1 MAASLIPAAS
11 KGWNS
16 STVQEF
22 RIPGTRENGMM
33 VHPLQE
39 MGKIGTSAAWGV
51 RKSEKTNENYLPASS
66 QTIHILA
73 FWVMQL
79 EKATTS
85 FSGHPVQKCRCELT
99 HAPWSCHQCRCQERD
114 HKFRVCTDTFEEGVQ
129 VLELVRIQ
137 EEPVAGMSERKTNG
151 GSLESDGIHGP
162 FRMRGKPLE
171 NHGKKPNIPML
182 ENIIFPIK
190 KASL

>member
-22 RIPGTRENGMM
+22 RIPGTREDGMM

-66 QTIHILA
+66 QTIHVLA

-137 EEPVAGMSERKTNG
+137 EEPVAGMSERKTEDRWKAMA
-151 GSLESDGIHGP
+151 SMDP
-162 FRMRGKPLE
+162 FEWGE
-171 NHGKKPNIPML
+171 NHGKTMGKSQTFQCL
-182 ENIIFPIK
+182 RTSF
-190 KASL
+190 SL